1 MGGAIGIITGQGY
14 VPAAA
19 LPVSRIKSHESQV
32 SIGHPFK
39 EGYSL
44 VLKIHILGIS
54 QIVSLVNGDRITG
67 YIGHVLIVV
76 GIVGLSLDA
85 DFSKKFFP
93 FLFRSFR
100 HFVLYVGHII
110 IAAGKRSKEDAVH
123 VEIGAGLDA
132 YTKDKAYCQL
142 SKFLIHPVLLIS
154 Q

>member
-1 MGGAIGIITGQGY
+1 MTDYAKLYARLCGAID
-14 VPAAA
+14 
-19 LPVSRIKSHESQV
+19 E
-32 SIGHPFK
+32 
-39 EGYSL
+39 
-44 VLKIHILGIS
+44 VLDELGTIPEA
-54 QIVSLVNGDRITG
+54 QHAWV
-67 YIGHVLIVV
+67 GHVLIVV

-93 FLFRSFR
+93 FLFSSFR
-100 HFVLYVGHII
+100 HFILYIGHIV